1 MNLTDIQP
9 GDLVFNIWKPNEP
22 LIVLG
27 PTRRF
32 HLTSYQIS
40 SVTCLKP
47 NGTTESFNRNNLR
60 PAQE

>member
-27 PTRRF
+27 PTRCS

-47 NGTTESFNRNNLR
+47 NGTTESINKNNLR
-60 PAQE
+60 PSQE